1 MSSDLPT
8 LDLTAASHENHR
20 GRFVIEIVLRHWV
33 LIAACSI
40 LCAAAGAAVGVV
52 MHNVQHEYWAETDL
66 VIKQTFWESPALRD
80 LGGNAFGKFMPSDLV
95 NRLDMNALTL
105 DITDAL
111 IQDDI
116 AFGRHGGG
124 LTNEA
129 ELNSRSTSLLQAISI
144 EPYDEKGL
152 LRIQVRSAK
161 SHDEAI
167 RIAEFTARALVDHT
181 QLQRA
186 DQQRQAYEIVQQQ
199 LNDLR
204 AELDEA
210 ESTQWG
216 FREKMGFLTHEQAWA
231 DIETK
236 NMQLVEAMAMK
247 EEIRAQLAE
256 LDRELDRNAQNL
268 PGALGNVTEGVVQ
281 RLLEDI
287 DAIRQEEI
295 EMSVVWKPGK
305 EGYPKLNS
313 LLEDMSEKKE
323 AVLTAIGELSG
334 GSGGSS
340 LWKDRQNLYRQKV
353 NLKTQLTTLDIRA
366 ASLEKMLAERIDD
379 LPELFD
385 KSFEYEQ
392 LTHEAVHV
400 RQQFGRLLEKEFEL
414 RTALRRGMA
423 TVERRNA
430 AVPLPISPAGAAP
443 IGANSL
449 VGLIIGLALS
459 IGYAMLREMND
470 TSIKSASDLRTYI
483 GLEDIGTI
491 PDMWAG
497 RGRSRGRLRGV
508 RDPGTGEEDPI
519 ASCIVTQHDPKSPVA
534 EAYRSLRTNFQ
545 FATLRR
551 PSKTVMVTSALPGEG
566 KTTTAV
572 NFAVTMSDL
581 GKRVVIV
588 DTDLRRPNVH
598 RALRMKRG
606 PGLTDVLQ
614 GEKKLS
620 DVILPTQSEN
630 LWMISSG
637 RVPPNP
643 SELINSDAM
652 TQVMK
657 ELGKTFDMVICD
669 APSTL
674 VVTDPVI
681 LATRVDSIILV
692 ISVNRTRRETVMR
705 AKKIIETA
713 NPRIAG
719 AVLNGLKATS
729 RHFYYYYYYYDERAK
744 RGRRPSEPALATTFS
759 DTLSAV
765 EGTHADVEN

>member
-8 LDLTAASHENHR
+8 LDQAAASHENHR

-33 LIAACSI
+33 LIAACSV

-80 LGGNAFGKFMPSDLV
+80 LGGNAFGKVTPNDLV
-95 NRLDMNALTL
+95 NRLDMNALAL

-124 LTNEA
+124 LTDHA
-129 ELNSRSTSLLQAISI
+129 ELNARSTSLLQAISI
-144 EPYDEKGL
+144 EPYDDKGL

-181 QLQRA
+181 QLQRV

-199 LNDLR
+199 LDELR

-210 ESTQWG
+210 EGSQWD
-216 FREKMGFLTHEQAWA
+216 FREKMGFLTHEQVWA

-247 EEIRAQLAE
+247 EEVRAQLAE
-256 LDRELDRNAQNL
+256 VDRELDQNAQNL

-281 RLLEDI
+281 GLLEDI

-295 EMSVVWKPGK
+295 EMSVVWKPG
-305 EGYPKLNS
+305 YPELDH
-313 LLEDMSEKKE
+313 LHDDLSEKKE

-340 LWKDRQNLYRQKV
+340 LWKDRQNLYRRKV
-353 NLKTQLTTLDIRA
+353 DLKSQLTGLDIRA

-379 LPELFD
+379 LPELAD

-400 RQQFGRLLEKEFEL
+400 RQQFSRLLEKEFEL

-430 AVPLPISPAGAAP
+430 AVPLPISPAGAPP

-449 VGLIIGLALS
+449 VGLIIGLVLS

-470 TSIKSASDLRTYI
+470 TSIKSASDLRTYLD
-483 GLEDIGTI
+483 LEDIGTI
-491 PDMWAG
+491 PDMWSG
-497 RGRSRGRLRGV
+497 RGRRRSRLRGV
-508 RDPGTGEEDPI
+508 RESGTGEQDPI

-545 FATLRR
+545 FATLRK
-551 PSKTVMVTSALPGEG
+551 PSKTIMVTSALPGEG

-572 NFAVTMSDL
+572 NFAVSMSDL

-606 PGLTDVLQ
+606 PGLADVLQ
-614 GEKKLS
+614 GEEKLS
-620 DVILPTQSEN
+620 DVILQTQSKN

-643 SELINSDAM
+643 SELINSEAM

-713 NPRIAG
+713 NPKIAG
-719 AVLNGLKATS
+719 G
-729 RHFYYYYYYYDERAK
+729 
-744 RGRRPSEPALATTFS
+744 PC
-759 DTLSAV
+759 
-765 EGTHADVEN
+765 

>member
-8 LDLTAASHENHR
+8 LDQAAASHDSHR
-20 GRFVIEIVLRHWV
+20 GRFLIEIVLRHWV
-33 LIAACSI
+33 LIAVCSVI
-40 LCAAAGAAVGVV
+40 CAAAGATVGFV
-52 MHNVQHEYWAETDL
+52 MHNVQQEYWAETDL

-80 LGGNAFGKFMPSDLV
+80 LSVNTFGKVTPTDLV
-95 NRLDMNALTL
+95 NRLDMNALAL
-105 DITDAL
+105 DVTDAL

-124 LTNEA
+124 LTDDA
-129 ELNSRSTSLLQAISI
+129 ELNSRSLRLLQAISI
-144 EPYDEKGL
+144 EPYDEKSL

-161 SHDEAI
+161 SHEEAI

-186 DQQRQAYEIVQQQ
+186 DEQRQAYEIVQQQ
-199 LNDLR
+199 LDEVR
-204 AELDEA
+204 RELDEA
-210 ESTQWG
+210 EGLQWD
-216 FREKMGFLTHEQAWA
+216 FREKMGFLTHEQVWA
-231 DIETK
+231 DVETK
-236 NMQLVEAMAMK
+236 NMQLIEAMATK
-247 EEIRAQLAE
+247 DEIRAQLAE
-256 LDRELDRNAQNL
+256 VDRELALNAQNL

-281 RLLEDI
+281 RLLQDI
-287 DAIRQEEI
+287 DGIRQEEI
-295 EMSVVWKPGK
+295 EMSVVWKS
-305 EGYPKLNS
+305 GYPDLDH
-313 LLEDMSEKKE
+313 LHDDLSEKKE
-323 AVLTAIGELSG
+323 AVLAAIGELSG
-334 GSGGSS
+334 GSGGTS
-340 LWKDRQNLYRQKV
+340 LWKDRQSIYLRKV
-353 NLKTQLTTLDIRA
+353 GLKTQLTTLDIRA
-366 ASLEKMLAERIDD
+366 ASLERMLAQRIDD
-379 LPELFD
+379 LPELAD

-392 LTHEAVHV
+392 LTHEAVHI
-400 RQQFGRLLEKEFEL
+400 RQQFSRLLEKEFEL

-430 AVPLPISPAGAAP
+430 AVALPISAAGAAP

-449 VGLIIGLALS
+449 VGLVIGLALS
-459 IGYAMLREMND
+459 LGYSMLREMND
-470 TSIKSASDLRTYI
+470 TSIKSAGDLRTYL

-491 PDMWAG
+491 PDMWSG
-497 RGRSRGRLRGV
+497 RGRRRGRLRGL
-508 RDPGTGEEDPI
+508 RESGTGDQDPI
-519 ASCIVTQHDPKSPVA
+519 AACIVTQHDPKSPVA

-551 PSKTVMVTSALPGEG
+551 PCKSIMVTSALPGEG

-588 DTDLRRPNVH
+588 DTDLRRPSVH
-598 RALRMKRG
+598 RALRMERG
-606 PGLTDVLQ
+606 PGLADVLR
-614 GEKKLS
+614 GEKTLS
-620 DVILPTQSEN
+620 DVILSTESEN

-643 SELINSDAM
+643 SELINSDTM

-657 ELGKTFDMVICD
+657 ELGKTFDVVVCD

-681 LATRVDSIILV
+681 LATRVDAIILV

-744 RGRRPSEPALATTFS
+744 HGRRKPEAALASTFS

-765 EGTHADVEN
+765 DGVHADSEK